1 VPDSFEV
8 FINEQRA
15 DIAFF
20 RIMLTIFLVRV
31 IAANPAMAEER
42 LQDLKTTVLAAIG
55 RIPADPADTGEFRM
69 KHMVTMRG
77 EKFLG
82 ELEELIHLSRTKTGE
97 AGRN

>member
-8 FINEQRA
+8 FVNEQRA

-31 IAANPAMAEER
+31 IAANPATAEER
-42 LQDLKTTVLAAIG
+42 LQDLKTTVLAAID
-55 RIPADPADTGEFRM
+55 RMQADPADAGEVRW
-69 KHMVTMRG
+69 KHMVMMRG

-82 ELEELIHLSRTKTGE
+82 ELEEVIFQARTKTGE
-97 AGRN
+97 TGRN